1 MKPGKASLRH
11 YHAANSQNRPV
22 MNEMDQRA
30 ELPKG
35 ATQRYGKVYNSC
47 GELIERYDGKW
58 MAVKDGSRSGWWRY
72 HEHYDR
78 NGYCD
83 NPARGY

>member
-1 MKPGKASLRH
+1 M
-11 YHAANSQNRPV
+11 
-22 MNEMDQRA
+22 
-30 ELPKG
+30 ELPSG
-35 ATQRYGKVYNSC
+35 AIERDGKVYNSQ
-47 GELIERYDGKW
+47 GKLIEVYEGKW
-58 MAVKDGSRSGWWRY
+58 LTVKDGGRVGWWRF

>member
-1 MKPGKASLRH
+1 M
-11 YHAANSQNRPV
+11 
-22 MNEMDQRA
+22 A

-35 ATQRYGKVYNSC
+35 FTNVGGRAFD
-47 GELIERYDGKW
+47 ELGNWVELFDGKW
-58 MAVKDGSRSGWWRY
+58 TPVRNGERAGWWRY
-72 HEHYDR
+72 HDHYDR